1 MENLTIL
8 EKRIIEQAQKR
19 LNEIKAATDRER
31 LTDLYS
37 KSNQLTILTYVENNG
52 LSIVAEKKIEELRH
66 ETEKVFIEILDRTD
80 KVKQQRINRISS
92 VLIGAAFGL
101 ALVFIGLI

>member
-1 MENLTIL
+1 MIIL
-8 EKRIIEQAQKR
+8 EQRIIEQIQKR
-19 LNEIKAATDRER
+19 LNEIKTATDRER
-31 LTDLYS
+31 LTDSYS

-52 LSIVAEKKIEELRH
+52 LSIEAKKKIEGLRH

-101 ALVFIGLI
+101 ALAFISLI